1 MAASNVCLRAA
12 ALPPP
17 PSVTITS
24 RAVKSNIVHLKGA
37 LEGTALKSAG
47 IYEDDHCVK
56 AFKLAP
62 TIGKERVELD
72 LAIGDPPPDMVIRVT
87 DSDGRSAEAPVLET
101 RNASAAASAPT
112 LPAEAAAPFSNSDN
126 AVAEIPTHGPPR
138 PSPSKRH
145 TIGARLAE
153 VHIEVLSI
161 SETNSTP
168 PTYEISGQIQGA
180 GITHAGIYVDGRLA
194 TQIPVKLGVTSIN
207 FDQSFV
213 MNGDSASIRAY
224 GLGSQFVENSLDL
237 SDQTASEENP
247 APLAPMMIAPPS
259 STPGI
264 GVEITSLQVLGA
276 KLYAVSGVISG
287 HDLASAGLYQ
297 NGALAQEIAVGGN
310 GITINSSG
318 LGDLLGGIIPSRA
331 KSINFN
337 VRYNPAIGPASI
349 RAYAKNGAYTEQPIF
364 MRGMRP

>member
-1 MAASNVCLRAA
+1 
-12 ALPPP
+12 
-17 PSVTITS
+17 
-24 RAVKSNIVHLKGA
+24 
-37 LEGTALKSAG
+37 
-47 IYEDDHCVK
+47 
-56 AFKLAP
+56 
-62 TIGKERVELD
+62 
-72 LAIGDPPPDMVIRVT
+72 MVIRVT
-87 DSDGRSAEAPVLET
+87 DIDGRSAEAPVLDLGSG
-101 RNASAAASAPT
+101 SAAASAPP
-112 LPAEAAAPFSNSDN
+112 LPAEEAAPLSDSNN
-126 AVAEIPTHGPPR
+126 GVTEIPTHGPPR

-168 PTYEISGQIQGA
+168 LTYEISGQIQGA
-180 GITHAGIYVDGRLA
+180 GVTHAGIYVDGRL
-194 TQIPVKLGVTSIN
+194 TRQIPVTPGVTSVN

-213 MNGDSASIRAY
+213 MNGDTASIRAY

-237 SDQTASEENP
+237 SNQTASEENP
-247 APLAPMMIAPPS
+247 TPLAPMMIAPPPS
-259 STPGI
+259 APGI
-264 GVEITSLQVLGA
+264 GVEITSLQALGA
-276 KLYAVSGVISG
+276 RLYSVSGVISG

-310 GITINSSG
+310 GITINGSG

-337 VRYNPAIGPASI
+337 IRYNPAIGPASI